1 MEKNYEVLKHYL
13 QSEKQAGNMK
23 KRHRVPQMHRDE
35 DQIVISYPN
44 EEVCKERVAIRQKYK
59 NVPIPNHRH
68 EYIELSFMM
77 EGELSVQIEGKEIR
91 MKSGDICL
99 MNRNVSHSSERATDD
114 IWMFNILMTA
124 DFFDTIFMYLFSED
138 KYISNY
144 IINSLYSES
153 KKKNYIFY
161 HLPEGSFEE
170 KVMEQLICEY
180 FLEEQKNIGKIT
192 ACLLLLF
199 TEISRAVGAEDEA
212 VITQKS
218 IKIQKE
224 VIEYLKKNYR
234 NATLNSVAKELC
246 FHPNYL
252 SALLKMDGNRGFKDI
267 LFDIRMAE
275 ASNLLCKTD
284 RKIEEIS
291 SEIGYANEGYFYKC
305 FKQKYGES
313 PGNYRKKH
321 KNLNKRQ

>member
-1 MEKNYEVLKHYL
+1 
-13 QSEKQAGNMK
+13 
-23 KRHRVPQMHRDE
+23 
-35 DQIVISYPN
+35 
-44 EEVCKERVAIRQKYK
+44 
-59 NVPIPNHRH
+59 
-68 EYIELSFMM
+68 
-77 EGELSVQIEGKEIR
+77 
-91 MKSGDICL
+91 

-138 KYISNY
+138 KYISKY

-252 SALLKMDGNRGFKDI
+252 SALLKMEGNRGFKDI

-313 PGNYRKKH
+313 PDNYRKKH

>member
-13 QSEKQAGNMK
+13 QSEKQTGNMK
-23 KRHRVPQMHRDE
+23 KRHGVPQMQRDE

-44 EEVCKERVAIRQKYK
+44 EEVCKERVVIRQKYK

-77 EGELSVQIEGKEIR
+77 EGELSMQIEGKEIR

-161 HLPEGSFEE
+161 HLPEGSF
-170 KVMEQLICEY
+170 
-180 FLEEQKNIGKIT
+180 
-192 ACLLLLF
+192 
-199 TEISRAVGAEDEA
+199 
-212 VITQKS
+212 
-218 IKIQKE
+218 
-224 VIEYLKKNYR
+224 
-234 NATLNSVAKELC
+234 
-246 FHPNYL
+246 
-252 SALLKMDGNRGFKDI
+252 
-267 LFDIRMAE
+267 
-275 ASNLLCKTD
+275 
-284 RKIEEIS
+284 
-291 SEIGYANEGYFYKC
+291 
-305 FKQKYGES
+305 
-313 PGNYRKKH
+313 
-321 KNLNKRQ
+321 